1 MSQVIIV
8 QSGLK
13 IANNLCDIL
22 EKRDITVIKAGTR
35 STKPDFLG
43 IDLVGY
49 NAETMVCS
57 DFFEKEIGG
66 SSKLVA
72 AARQAKLSK
81 VIIIGIDSSVN
92 GIDIK
97 DELGGAVKKITV
109 SDYTDQYSLEL
120 IFNLCCQ
127 DISFSAGDIKTFELL
142 SLARRVAN
150 TDVTVFINGPTGS
163 GKEVL
168 ANYLHENS
176 NRKEEPFVAVN
187 CAAIPENMLEAI
199 LFGHE
204 KGAFTGASNANKGIF
219 RAADKG
225 TLLLDEISE
234 MPLSLQAKLL
244 RVLQER
250 KVTPVGG
257 QRDIEVDVR
266 VLATSN
272 RDMAYEVNQ
281 SRFRED
287 LYYRLNVFPLQ
298 TKNLS
303 ARKDDILP
311 ISIKIL
317 DKHNKEN
324 GKIPFITASA
334 RDLLLNHDWPG
345 NVRELENTLQR
356 ALVLSGGNAIDNS
369 SIMIDKSLSN
379 ITENLAVGS
388 LADQLAFAKGE
399 ERAEDFSKKLNDAFN
414 SVAES
419 QNNAAKITK
428 DYELGKETD
437 LTKVIMQQQ
446 ISSIAFQMTL
456 NVRNKV
462 LSSYKDIMNMP
473 V

>member
-1 MSQVIIV
+1 MSQVIV
-8 QSGLK
+8 VNNSLN

-22 EKRDITVIKAGTR
+22 EQRDITVIKAGTG
-35 STKPDFLG
+35 SSKPDFFG

-49 NAETMVCS
+49 QADTIVCS
-57 DFFEKEIGG
+57 DIFEKEIGG
-66 SSKLVA
+66 SSKLVSI
-72 AARQAKLSK
+72 ARQAKLTK
-81 VIIIGIDSSVN
+81 IIIIADDSKSN
-92 GIDIK
+92 GIEIK
-97 DELGGAVKKITV
+97 DELGGAVKRINV
-109 SDYTDQYSLEL
+109 GDYTDQYCLEL
-120 IFNLCCQ
+120 IFNTCCPNL
-127 DISFSAGDIKTFELL
+127 SFSAGDIKTYELL
-142 SLARRVAN
+142 TLARRVAS

-176 NRKEEPFVAVN
+176 NRKDEPFVAVN

-219 RAADKG
+219 RAAEKG

-257 QRDIEVDVR
+257 QRDIDVDVR

-272 RDMAYEVNQ
+272 RDMAFEVNQ

-298 TKNLS
+298 TLNLS
-303 ARKDDILP
+303 SRKDDILP

-317 DKHNKEN
+317 DKHIQE
-324 GKIPFITASA
+324 GKSVPFLTSEA
-334 RDLLLNHDWPG
+334 RELLLNHNWPG

-356 ALVLSGGNAIDNS
+356 ALVLCNENIIDKK
-369 SIMIDKSLSN
+369 SIMIDKSLSMIN
-379 ITENLAVGS
+379 ENAS
-388 LADQLAFAKGE
+388 IESFADQLAIAK
-399 ERAEDFSKKLNDAFN
+399 
-414 SVAES
+414 V
-419 QNNAAKITK
+419 T
-428 DYELGKETD
+428 
-437 LTKVIMQQQ
+437 
-446 ISSIAFQMTL
+446 
-456 NVRNKV
+456 
-462 LSSYKDIMNMP
+462 
-473 V
+473 

>member
-1 MSQVIIV
+1 MSQVIVV
-8 QSGLK
+8 QNSLN
-13 IANNLCDIL
+13 IANNLCDLL
-22 EKRDITVIKAGTR
+22 ENRDVTVIKAG
-35 STKPDFLG
+35 SDSSKPDFLG

-49 NAETMVCS
+49 NANTMVCS
-57 DFFEKEIGG
+57 DIFEKEIGG
-66 SSKLVA
+66 SSKLVSL
-72 AARQAKLSK
+72 ARQAKLTK
-81 VIIIGIDSSVN
+81 VVIITESNLVA
-92 GIDIK
+92 GIDIQ
-97 DELGGAVKKITV
+97 DDLGGALKRITV
-109 SDYTDQYSLEL
+109 EDFTDPYSLEL
-120 IFNLCCQ
+120 IFNVCCP
-127 DISFSAGDIKTFELL
+127 DVLFSAGDIKTFELL

-272 RDMAYEVNQ
+272 RDMASEVNQ

-298 TKNLS
+298 TKKLS
-303 ARKDDILP
+303 DRKDDILP

-324 GKIPFITASA
+324 GSIPFITPDA
-334 RDLLLNHDWPG
+334 RDLLLKHDWPG

-356 ALVLSGGNAIDNS
+356 ALVLSGGKAIDQM

-379 ITENLAVGS
+379 INENLSVET
-388 LADQLAFAKGE
+388 LADQLAFAK
-399 ERAEDFSKKLNDAFN
+399 A
-414 SVAES
+414 
-419 QNNAAKITK
+419 TW
-428 DYELGKETD
+428 
-437 LTKVIMQQQ
+437 
-446 ISSIAFQMTL
+446 
-456 NVRNKV
+456 
-462 LSSYKDIMNMP
+462 
-473 V
+473 

>member
-1 MSQVIIV
+1 MSQVIVV
-8 QSGLK
+8 QNSLN
-13 IANNLCDIL
+13 IANNLCNLL
-22 EKRDITVIKAGTR
+22 ENRDITVIKAG
-35 STKPDFLG
+35 SDSSKPDILG

-49 NAETMVCS
+49 NANTMVCS
-57 DFFEKEIGG
+57 DIFEKEIGG
-66 SSKLVA
+66 SSKLVSF
-72 AARQAKLSK
+72 ARQAKLTK
-81 VIIIGIDSSVN
+81 VVIITESNLIS
-92 GIDIK
+92 GIDIQ
-97 DELGGAVKKITV
+97 DELGGALKRITV
-109 SDYTDQYSLEL
+109 EDFTDQYSLEL
-120 IFNLCCQ
+120 IFNVCCP
-127 DISFSAGDIKTFELL
+127 DVLFSAGDTKTFELL

-176 NRKEEPFVAVN
+176 SRKQEPFVAVN

-257 QRDIEVDVR
+257 QRDIDVDVR

-272 RDMAYEVNQ
+272 RDMASEVNQ

-298 TKNLS
+298 TKKLS
-303 ARKDDILP
+303 DRKDDILP

-324 GKIPFITASA
+324 GTIPFITGDA
-334 RDLLLNHDWPG
+334 RDLLLKHDWPG

-356 ALVLSGGNAIDNS
+356 ALVLSEGKAIDQM

-379 ITENLAVGS
+379 INENLSVET
-388 LADQLAFAKGE
+388 LADQLAFAK
-399 ERAEDFSKKLNDAFN
+399 A
-414 SVAES
+414 
-419 QNNAAKITK
+419 T
-428 DYELGKETD
+428 
-437 LTKVIMQQQ
+437 
-446 ISSIAFQMTL
+446 
-456 NVRNKV
+456 
-462 LSSYKDIMNMP
+462 
-473 V
+473 

>member
-1 MSQVIIV
+1 MSQVIV
-8 QSGLK
+8 VNNSLK

-22 EKRDITVIKAGTR
+22 EKRDITVIKAGNG
-35 STKPDFLG
+35 SSKPDFFG

-49 NAETMVCS
+49 QADTIVCS
-57 DFFEKEIGG
+57 DIFEKEIGG
-66 SSKLVA
+66 SSKLVSI
-72 AARQAKLSK
+72 ARQAKLSK
-81 VIIIGIDSSVN
+81 IIIISDNKSCN
-92 GIDIK
+92 GVEIK
-97 DELGGAVKKITV
+97 DELGGAVKRINIA
-109 SDYTDQYSLEL
+109 DFTDKYSIEL
-120 IFNLCCQ
+120 IFNTCCPN
-127 DISFSAGDIKTFELL
+127 ISFSAGDTKSYELL
-142 SLARRVAN
+142 SLARRVAS

-176 NRKEEPFVAVN
+176 NRKDESFVAVN

-257 QRDIEVDVR
+257 QRDIDVDVR

-298 TKNLS
+298 TRNLS
-303 ARKDDILP
+303 SRKDDILP
-311 ISIKIL
+311 IAIKIL
-317 DKHNKEN
+317 DKHIKD
-324 GKIPFITASA
+324 GDSIPYLTSKA
-334 RDLLLNHDWPG
+334 RELLLNHNWPG

-356 ALVLSGGNAIDNS
+356 ALVLSNQNTIDDK
-369 SIMIDKSLSN
+369 SIMIDKSLSMIN
-379 ITENLAVGS
+379 ENSSVDS
-388 LADQLAFAKGE
+388 FADQLAFAK
-399 ERAEDFSKKLNDAFN
+399 
-414 SVAES
+414 V
-419 QNNAAKITK
+419 T
-428 DYELGKETD
+428 
-437 LTKVIMQQQ
+437 
-446 ISSIAFQMTL
+446 
-456 NVRNKV
+456 
-462 LSSYKDIMNMP
+462 
-473 V
+473 

>member
-1 MSQVIIV
+1 MSQVIV
-8 QSGLK
+8 VNNSLK

-22 EKRDITVIKAGTR
+22 EQRDITVIKAGVG
-35 STKPDFLG
+35 SSKPDFFG

-49 NAETMVCS
+49 QADTIVCS
-57 DFFEKEIGG
+57 DIFEKEIGG

-72 AARQAKLSK
+72 IARQAKLTK
-81 VIIIGIDSSVN
+81 IIIIADDSSCN

-97 DELGGAVKKITV
+97 DELGGAVKRINIA
-109 SDYTDQYSLEL
+109 DYTDQYSLEL
-120 IFNLCCQ
+120 IFNTCCPN
-127 DISFSAGDIKTFELL
+127 ISFSAGDTKTYELL
-142 SLARRVAN
+142 TLARRVAS

-257 QRDIEVDVR
+257 QRDIDVDVR

-272 RDMAYEVNQ
+272 RDMAHEVNQ

-298 TKNLS
+298 TRNLS
-303 ARKDDILP
+303 SRKDDILP
-311 ISIKIL
+311 IAIKIL
-317 DKHNKEN
+317 DKHSQE
-324 GKIPFITASA
+324 GKSSPYLTIEA
-334 RDLLLNHDWPG
+334 RELLLSHNWPG

-356 ALVLSGGNAIDNS
+356 ALVLSNENIIDEK
-369 SIMIDKSLSN
+369 SIMIDKSLSKIN
-379 ITENLAVGS
+379 ESSSVDTF
-388 LADQLAFAKGE
+388 ADQLAFAK
-399 ERAEDFSKKLNDAFN
+399 
-414 SVAES
+414 V
-419 QNNAAKITK
+419 T
-428 DYELGKETD
+428 
-437 LTKVIMQQQ
+437 
-446 ISSIAFQMTL
+446 
-456 NVRNKV
+456 
-462 LSSYKDIMNMP
+462 
-473 V
+473 

>member
-1 MSQVIIV
+1 MSQVIV
-8 QSGLK
+8 VNNSLK

-22 EKRDITVIKAGTR
+22 EQRDITVIKAGVG
-35 STKPDFLG
+35 SSKPDFFG

-49 NAETMVCS
+49 QADTIVCS
-57 DFFEKEIGG
+57 DIFEKEIGG
-66 SSKLVA
+66 SSKLVSI
-72 AARQAKLSK
+72 ARQAKLTK
-81 VIIIGIDSSVN
+81 IIIIADDSSCN

-97 DELGGAVKKITV
+97 DELGGAVKRINIA
-109 SDYTDQYSLEL
+109 DYTDQYSLEL
-120 IFNLCCQ
+120 IFNTCCPN
-127 DISFSAGDIKTFELL
+127 ISFSAGDTKTYELL
-142 SLARRVAN
+142 SLARRVAS

-257 QRDIEVDVR
+257 QRDIDVDVR

-272 RDMAYEVNQ
+272 RDMAHEVNQ

-298 TKNLS
+298 TRNLS
-303 ARKDDILP
+303 SRKDDILP
-311 ISIKIL
+311 IAIKIL
-317 DKHNKEN
+317 DKHSQE
-324 GKIPFITASA
+324 GKSSPYLTIEA
-334 RDLLLNHDWPG
+334 RELLLSHNWPG

-356 ALVLSGGNAIDNS
+356 ALVLSNENIIDEK
-369 SIMIDKSLSN
+369 SIMIDKSLSKIN
-379 ITENLAVGS
+379 ESSSVDTF
-388 LADQLAFAKGE
+388 ADQLAFAK
-399 ERAEDFSKKLNDAFN
+399 
-414 SVAES
+414 V
-419 QNNAAKITK
+419 T
-428 DYELGKETD
+428 
-437 LTKVIMQQQ
+437 
-446 ISSIAFQMTL
+446 
-456 NVRNKV
+456 
-462 LSSYKDIMNMP
+462 
-473 V
+473 

>member
-1 MSQVIIV
+1 MSQVIV
-8 QSGLK
+8 VNSNLK

-22 EKRDITVIKAGTR
+22 ENRDITVIKAG
-35 STKPDFLG
+35 SDNSKPNFLG

-49 NAETMVCS
+49 QADTIVCS
-57 DFFEKEIGG
+57 DAFEKEVGG
-66 SSKLVA
+66 SQKLVA
-72 AARQAKLSK
+72 IARQAKLTK
-81 VIIIGIDSSVN
+81 VIIISEDVSVN
-92 GIDIK
+92 GFEVK
-97 DELGGAVKKITV
+97 SELGGALRRV
-109 SDYTDQYSLEL
+109 SISDFTDQYSLEL
-120 IFNLCCQ
+120 IFNMCCP
-127 DISFSAGDIKTFELL
+127 DISFSAGDIKTYELL
-142 SLARRVAN
+142 SLAKRVAN

-176 NRKEEPFVAVN
+176 NRKDAPFVAVN

-257 QRDIEVDVR
+257 QRDIDVDVR

-272 RDMAYEVNQ
+272 RDMASEVNQ

-298 TKNLS
+298 TRNLS

-317 DKHNKEN
+317 NKHFQEN
-324 GKIPFITASA
+324 NTTPYMTSGA
-334 RDLLLNHDWPG
+334 RELLLGHDWPG

-356 ALVLSGGNAIDNS
+356 ALVLCQNNIIDEN

-379 ITENLAVGS
+379 ISNNSSIDTF
-388 LADQLAFAKGE
+388 ADQLAFAK
-399 ERAEDFSKKLNDAFN
+399 
-414 SVAES
+414 
-419 QNNAAKITK
+419 IT
-428 DYELGKETD
+428 
-437 LTKVIMQQQ
+437 
-446 ISSIAFQMTL
+446 
-456 NVRNKV
+456 
-462 LSSYKDIMNMP
+462 
-473 V
+473 

>member
-1 MSQVIIV
+1 MSQVIVI
-8 QSGLK
+8 QNSLN
-13 IANNLCDIL
+13 IANNLCDLL
-22 EKRDITVIKAGTR
+22 ENRDVTVIKAG
-35 STKPDFLG
+35 SDSSKPDILG

-49 NAETMVCS
+49 NANTMVCS
-57 DFFEKEIGG
+57 DIFEKEIGG
-66 SSKLVA
+66 SSKLVSF
-72 AARQAKLSK
+72 ARQAKLTK
-81 VIIIGIDSSVN
+81 VVIITESNLIS
-92 GIDIK
+92 GIDIQ
-97 DELGGAVKKITV
+97 DELGGALKRITV
-109 SDYTDQYSLEL
+109 EDFTDQYSLEL
-120 IFNLCCQ
+120 IFNVCCP
-127 DISFSAGDIKTFELL
+127 DVLFSAGDTKTFELL

-176 NRKEEPFVAVN
+176 SRKQEPFVAVN

-257 QRDIEVDVR
+257 QRDIDVDVR

-272 RDMAYEVNQ
+272 RDMASEVNQ

-298 TKNLS
+298 TKKLS
-303 ARKDDILP
+303 DRKDDILP

-324 GKIPFITASA
+324 GTIPFITGDA
-334 RDLLLNHDWPG
+334 RDLLLKHDWPG

-356 ALVLSGGNAIDNS
+356 ALVLSEGKAIDQM

-379 ITENLAVGS
+379 INENLSVET
-388 LADQLAFAKGE
+388 LADQLAFAK
-399 ERAEDFSKKLNDAFN
+399 A
-414 SVAES
+414 
-419 QNNAAKITK
+419 T
-428 DYELGKETD
+428 
-437 LTKVIMQQQ
+437 
-446 ISSIAFQMTL
+446 
-456 NVRNKV
+456 
-462 LSSYKDIMNMP
+462 
-473 V
+473 

>member
-1 MSQVIIV
+1 MSQIIV
-8 QSGLK
+8 VQNNLN
-13 IANNLCDIL
+13 IADNLCDLL
-22 EKRDITVIKAGTR
+22 ENRDVTVIKAG
-35 STKPDFLG
+35 SVSSKPDFLG

-49 NAETMVCS
+49 NADTIVCS
-57 DFFEKEIGG
+57 DIFEKQIGG
-66 SSKLVA
+66 SSKLVSF
-72 AARQAKLSK
+72 ARQAKLSK
-81 VIIIGIDSSVN
+81 VVIIGDSNSVN
-92 GIDIK
+92 GVQIQ
-97 DELGGAVKKITV
+97 DELGGAVKRITV
-109 SDYTDQYSLEL
+109 ADFTDPYSLEL
-120 IFNLCCQ
+120 IFNICCP
-127 DISFSAGDIKTFELL
+127 DVLFSAGDSKTFELL
-142 SLARRVAN
+142 SLAKRVAN

-176 NRKEEPFVAVN
+176 ARKDEPFVAVN

-272 RDMAYEVNQ
+272 RDMASEVNQ

-298 TKNLS
+298 TKKL
-303 ARKDDILP
+303 ADRKDDILP

-317 DKHNKEN
+317 DKHKKEN
-324 GKIPFITASA
+324 GTLPFISSDA
-334 RDLLLNHDWPG
+334 RDLLLNHNWPG

-356 ALVLSGGNAIDNS
+356 ALVLSGDQLIDHT

-379 ITENLAVGS
+379 INES
-388 LADQLAFAKGE
+388 LSVDSFAGQLAFAK
-399 ERAEDFSKKLNDAFN
+399 S
-414 SVAES
+414 
-419 QNNAAKITK
+419 T
-428 DYELGKETD
+428 
-437 LTKVIMQQQ
+437 
-446 ISSIAFQMTL
+446 
-456 NVRNKV
+456 
-462 LSSYKDIMNMP
+462 
-473 V
+473 

>member
-1 MSQVIIV
+1 MSQVIVV
-8 QSGLK
+8 QNSLN
-13 IANNLCDIL
+13 IANNLCNLL
-22 EKRDITVIKAGTR
+22 ENRDVTVIKAG
-35 STKPDFLG
+35 SDSSKPDFLG

-49 NAETMVCS
+49 NANTMVCS
-57 DFFEKEIGG
+57 DIFEKEIGG
-66 SSKLVA
+66 SSKLVSL
-72 AARQAKLSK
+72 ARQAKLTK
-81 VIIIGIDSSVN
+81 VIIINESNLVA
-92 GIDIK
+92 GIDIQ
-97 DELGGAVKKITV
+97 DDLGGALKRITV
-109 SDYTDQYSLEL
+109 EDFTDPYSLEL
-120 IFNLCCQ
+120 IFNVCCP
-127 DISFSAGDIKTFELL
+127 DVLFSAGDIKTFELL

-176 NRKEEPFVAVN
+176 SRKEEPFVAVN

-257 QRDIEVDVR
+257 QRDIDVDVR

-272 RDMAYEVNQ
+272 RDMASEVNQ

-298 TKNLS
+298 TKKLS
-303 ARKDDILP
+303 DRKDDILP

-317 DKHNKEN
+317 DKHNKDN
-324 GKIPFITASA
+324 GTIPFITADA
-334 RDLLLNHDWPG
+334 RDLLLKHDWPG

-356 ALVLSGGNAIDNS
+356 ALVLSGGKAIDQM

-379 ITENLAVGS
+379 INENLSVET
-388 LADQLAFAKGE
+388 LADQLAFAK
-399 ERAEDFSKKLNDAFN
+399 A
-414 SVAES
+414 
-419 QNNAAKITK
+419 TW
-428 DYELGKETD
+428 
-437 LTKVIMQQQ
+437 
-446 ISSIAFQMTL
+446 
-456 NVRNKV
+456 
-462 LSSYKDIMNMP
+462 
-473 V
+473 

>member
-1 MSQVIIV
+1 MSQVIV
-8 QSGLK
+8 VNSNLK
-13 IANNLCDIL
+13 IANNLCNIL
-22 EKRDITVIKAGTR
+22 ENRDITVIKAG
-35 STKPDFLG
+35 SDNSKPNFLG

-49 NAETMVCS
+49 QADTIVCS
-57 DFFEKEIGG
+57 DYFEKEVGG
-66 SSKLVA
+66 SEKLVA
-72 AARQAKLSK
+72 IARQAKLTK
-81 VIIIGIDSSVN
+81 VIIISEDNSVN
-92 GIDIK
+92 GFEVK
-97 DELGGAVKKITV
+97 NELGGALKRLSI
-109 SDYTDQYSLEL
+109 SDFTDQYSLEL
-120 IFNLCCQ
+120 IFNMCCP
-127 DISFSAGDIKTFELL
+127 DVSFSAGDIKTYELL
-142 SLARRVAN
+142 SLAKRVAN

-176 NRKEEPFVAVN
+176 NRKENPFVAVN

-257 QRDIEVDVR
+257 QRDIDVDVR

-272 RDMAYEVNQ
+272 RDMASEVNQ

-298 TKNLS
+298 TRNLS

-317 DKHNKEN
+317 NKHFQDNN
-324 GKIPFITASA
+324 TTPYMTVGA
-334 RDLLLNHDWPG
+334 RQLLLDHDWPG

-356 ALVLSGGNAIDNS
+356 ALVLSQNNVIDKN
-369 SIMIDKSLSN
+369 SIMIDKSLSTISN
-379 ITENLAVGS
+379 NSSVDTF
-388 LADQLAFAKGE
+388 ADQLAFAK
-399 ERAEDFSKKLNDAFN
+399 
-414 SVAES
+414 
-419 QNNAAKITK
+419 IT
-428 DYELGKETD
+428 
-437 LTKVIMQQQ
+437 
-446 ISSIAFQMTL
+446 
-456 NVRNKV
+456 
-462 LSSYKDIMNMP
+462 
-473 V
+473 

>member
-1 MSQVIIV
+1 MNQIIV
-8 QSGLK
+8 VQNKLT
-13 IANNLCDIL
+13 IANNLCNLI
-22 EKRDITVIKAGTR
+22 ENRDITVIKAG
-35 STKPDFLG
+35 SNNSKPNFLG

-49 NAETMVCS
+49 DADTLVCS
-57 DFFEKEIGG
+57 TSFEKEVGG

-72 AARQAKLSK
+72 SARQAKLSK
-81 VIIIGIDSSVN
+81 IIIIDDNSDIEGIE
-92 GIDIK
+92 IK
-97 DELGGAVKKITV
+97 DELGGAVKRISI
-109 SDYTDQYSLEL
+109 SDYTDPYSLEL
-120 IFNLCCQ
+120 VFNICCP
-127 DISFSAGDIKTFELL
+127 SVTFAAGDKKTFELM

-168 ANYLHENS
+168 ANYLHDNS
-176 NRKEEPFVAVN
+176 NRKGQAFVAVN

-272 RDMAYEVNQ
+272 RDMASEVRA

-298 TKNLS
+298 TQNLS
-303 ARKDDILP
+303 SRQDDILP
-311 ISIKIL
+311 IAIKIL
-317 DKHNKEN
+317 DKHKKQN
-324 GKIPFITASA
+324 GNIPFITSEA
-334 RDLLLNHDWPG
+334 RDLLISHSWPG

-356 ALVLSGGNAIDNS
+356 ALVLSDNSSITAS

-379 ITENLAVGS
+379 VNETSSIET
-388 LADQLAFAKGE
+388 LADQLAFA
-399 ERAEDFSKKLNDAFN
+399 RA
-414 SVAES
+414 
-419 QNNAAKITK
+419 T
-428 DYELGKETD
+428 Y
-437 LTKVIMQQQ
+437 
-446 ISSIAFQMTL
+446 
-456 NVRNKV
+456 
-462 LSSYKDIMNMP
+462 
-473 V
+473 

>member
-1 MSQVIIV
+1 MNQIIV
-8 QSGLK
+8 VQNKLT
-13 IANNLCDIL
+13 IASNLSNIL
-22 EKRDITVIKAGTR
+22 ENRDITVIKAGTD
-35 STKPDFLG
+35 SSKPDFSG

-49 NAETMVCS
+49 QADTIVCS
-57 DFFEKEIGG
+57 DIFEKEIGG
-66 SSKLVA
+66 SSKLVSM
-72 AARQAKLSK
+72 ARQAKLTK
-81 VIIIGIDSSVN
+81 VIIISDNNKIDGIE
-92 GIDIK
+92 IK
-97 DELGGAVKKITV
+97 DELGGAIKRI
-109 SDYTDQYSLEL
+109 SLQDYTDPYALEL
-120 IFNLCCQ
+120 IFNICCPN
-127 DISFSAGDIKTFELL
+127 ISFAAGDSQTFELL

-168 ANYLHENS
+168 ANYLHDNS
-176 NRKEEPFVAVN
+176 NRKGEPFVAVN

-257 QRDIEVDVR
+257 QRDIDVDVR

-272 RDMAYEVNQ
+272 RDMASEVRQ

-311 ISIKIL
+311 ISLKIL
-317 DKHNKEN
+317 DKHKKEN
-324 GKIPFITASA
+324 GTIPFINYEA
-334 RDLLLNHDWPG
+334 REMLINHSWPG

-356 ALVLSGGNAIDNS
+356 ALVLSDHSVIEKS
-369 SIMIDKSLSN
+369 SIMIDQSLLNINEKSSVE
-379 ITENLAVGS
+379 T
-388 LADQLAFAKGE
+388 LADQLAFA
-399 ERAEDFSKKLNDAFN
+399 RA
-414 SVAES
+414 
-419 QNNAAKITK
+419 T
-428 DYELGKETD
+428 Y
-437 LTKVIMQQQ
+437 
-446 ISSIAFQMTL
+446 
-456 NVRNKV
+456 
-462 LSSYKDIMNMP
+462 
-473 V
+473 

>member
-1 MSQVIIV
+1 MSQVIVIKN
-8 QSGLK
+8 SLK

-22 EKRDITVIKAGTR
+22 EKRDVTVIKAGTDN
-35 STKPDFLG
+35 SKPDFFG

-49 NAETMVCS
+49 QADTVVCS
-57 DFFEKEIGG
+57 DIFEKEIGG
-66 SSKLVA
+66 SSKLVSV
-72 AARQAKLSK
+72 ARQAKLSK
-81 VIIIGIDSSVN
+81 IIIIGNDSKIN
-92 GIDIK
+92 GIEIK
-97 DELGGAVKKITV
+97 DELGGAVKRITV

-120 IFNLCCQ
+120 IFNTCCPN
-127 DISFSAGDIKTFELL
+127 ISFSAGDSKTYELL
-142 SLARRVAN
+142 SLARRVAS

-257 QRDIEVDVR
+257 QRDIDVDVR

-298 TKNLS
+298 THNLS
-303 ARKDDILP
+303 SRKDDIMP
-311 ISIKIL
+311 ISLKIL
-317 DKHNKEN
+317 DKHNKES
-324 GKIPFITASA
+324 KTMPYITSDA
-334 RDLLLNHDWPG
+334 RELLLNHNWPG

-356 ALVLSGGNAIDNS
+356 ALVLCRDNIIDGS

-379 ITENLAVGS
+379 INENSSVDS
-388 LADQLAFAKGE
+388 FADQLAFAK
-399 ERAEDFSKKLNDAFN
+399 A
-414 SVAES
+414 
-419 QNNAAKITK
+419 T
-428 DYELGKETD
+428 
-437 LTKVIMQQQ
+437 
-446 ISSIAFQMTL
+446 
-456 NVRNKV
+456 
-462 LSSYKDIMNMP
+462 
-473 V
+473 

>member
-1 MSQVIIV
+1 MSQVIV
-8 QSGLK
+8 VNSNLK
-13 IANNLCDIL
+13 IANNLCNIL
-22 EKRDITVIKAGTR
+22 ENRDITVIKAG
-35 STKPDFLG
+35 SDNSKPNFLG

-49 NAETMVCS
+49 QADTIVCS
-57 DFFEKEIGG
+57 DYFEKEVGG
-66 SSKLVA
+66 SEKLVA
-72 AARQAKLSK
+72 IARQAKLTK
-81 VIIIGIDSSVN
+81 VIIISEDNSVN
-92 GIDIK
+92 GFEVK
-97 DELGGAVKKITV
+97 NELGGALKKLSV
-109 SDYTDQYSLEL
+109 SDFTDQYYLEI
-120 IFNLCCQ
+120 IFNMCCP
-127 DISFSAGDIKTFELL
+127 DVSFSAGDIKTYELL
-142 SLARRVAN
+142 SLAKRVAN

-176 NRKEEPFVAVN
+176 NRKENPFVAVN

-272 RDMAYEVNQ
+272 RDMASEVNQ

-298 TKNLS
+298 TRNLS

-317 DKHNKEN
+317 NKHFQDNN
-324 GKIPFITASA
+324 TTPYMTVGA
-334 RDLLLNHDWPG
+334 RQLLLDHDWPG

-356 ALVLSGGNAIDNS
+356 ALVLSQNNVIDEN
-369 SIMIDKSLSN
+369 SIMIDKSLSTISSN
-379 ITENLAVGS
+379 SSVDTF
-388 LADQLAFAKGE
+388 ADQLAFAK
-399 ERAEDFSKKLNDAFN
+399 
-414 SVAES
+414 
-419 QNNAAKITK
+419 IT
-428 DYELGKETD
+428 
-437 LTKVIMQQQ
+437 
-446 ISSIAFQMTL
+446 
-456 NVRNKV
+456 
-462 LSSYKDIMNMP
+462 
-473 V
+473 

>member
-1 MSQVIIV
+1 MSQVIVIKN
-8 QSGLK
+8 SLK
-13 IANNLCDIL
+13 IVNNLCDVL
-22 EKRDITVIKAGTR
+22 EKRDVTVIKAGTDN
-35 STKPDFLG
+35 SKPDFFG

-49 NAETMVCS
+49 QADTIVCS
-57 DFFEKEIGG
+57 DIFEKEIGG
-66 SSKLVA
+66 SSKLVSF
-72 AARQAKLSK
+72 ARQAKLSK
-81 VIIIGIDSSVN
+81 IIIIADDNKVN
-92 GIDIK
+92 GIEIK
-97 DELGGAVKKITV
+97 DELGGAVKRIRV
-109 SDYTDQYSLEL
+109 SDYTDQYALEL
-120 IFNLCCQ
+120 IFNTCCPH
-127 DISFSAGDIKTFELL
+127 ISFSAGDTKTYELL
-142 SLARRVAN
+142 SLARRVAI

-176 NRKEEPFVAVN
+176 NRKNDPFVAVN

-257 QRDIEVDVR
+257 QRDIDVDVR

-298 TKNLS
+298 TRNLS
-303 ARKDDILP
+303 SRKDDILP

-317 DKHNKEN
+317 DKHNNESKTM
-324 GKIPFITASA
+324 PYITSDA
-334 RDLLLNHDWPG
+334 RELLLSHNWPG

-356 ALVLSGGNAIDNS
+356 ALVLCKDNIIDGK

-379 ITENLAVGS
+379 ITENSSVDS
-388 LADQLAFAKGE
+388 FADQLAFAK
-399 ERAEDFSKKLNDAFN
+399 
-414 SVAES
+414 V
-419 QNNAAKITK
+419 T
-428 DYELGKETD
+428 
-437 LTKVIMQQQ
+437 
-446 ISSIAFQMTL
+446 
-456 NVRNKV
+456 
-462 LSSYKDIMNMP
+462 
-473 V
+473 

>member
-1 MSQVIIV
+1 MSQVIVV
-8 QSGLK
+8 QNSLN
-13 IANNLCDIL
+13 IANNLCNLL
-22 EKRDITVIKAGTR
+22 ENRDVTVIKAG
-35 STKPDFLG
+35 SDSSKPDFLG

-49 NAETMVCS
+49 NANTMVCS
-57 DFFEKEIGG
+57 DIFEKEIGG
-66 SSKLVA
+66 SSKLVSL
-72 AARQAKLSK
+72 ARQAKLTK
-81 VIIIGIDSSVN
+81 VVIITESNLVA
-92 GIDIK
+92 GIDIQ
-97 DELGGAVKKITV
+97 DDLGGALKRITV
-109 SDYTDQYSLEL
+109 EDFTDPYSLEL
-120 IFNLCCQ
+120 IFNVCCP
-127 DISFSAGDIKTFELL
+127 DVLFSAGDIKTFELL

-272 RDMAYEVNQ
+272 RDMASEVNQ

-298 TKNLS
+298 TKKLS
-303 ARKDDILP
+303 DRKDDILP

-324 GKIPFITASA
+324 GTIPFITPDA
-334 RDLLLNHDWPG
+334 RDLLLKHDWPG

-356 ALVLSGGNAIDNS
+356 ALVLSGGKAIDQM

-379 ITENLAVGS
+379 INENLSVET
-388 LADQLAFAKGE
+388 LADQLAFAK
-399 ERAEDFSKKLNDAFN
+399 A
-414 SVAES
+414 
-419 QNNAAKITK
+419 T
-428 DYELGKETD
+428 
-437 LTKVIMQQQ
+437 
-446 ISSIAFQMTL
+446 
-456 NVRNKV
+456 
-462 LSSYKDIMNMP
+462 
-473 V
+473 

>member
-1 MSQVIIV
+1 MSQVIV
-8 QSGLK
+8 VNSNLK
-13 IANNLCDIL
+13 IANNLCNIL
-22 EKRDITVIKAGTR
+22 ENRDITVIKAG
-35 STKPDFLG
+35 SDNSKPNFLG

-49 NAETMVCS
+49 QADTIVCS
-57 DFFEKEIGG
+57 DYFEKEVGG
-66 SSKLVA
+66 SEKLVTI
-72 AARQAKLSK
+72 ARQAKLTK
-81 VIIIGIDSSVN
+81 VIIISEDNSAN
-92 GIDIK
+92 GFEVK
-97 DELGGAVKKITV
+97 NELGGALKRLSV
-109 SDYTDQYSLEL
+109 SDFTDQYSLEL
-120 IFNLCCQ
+120 IFNMCCP
-127 DISFSAGDIKTFELL
+127 DVSFSAGDIKTYELL
-142 SLARRVAN
+142 SLAKRVAN

-176 NRKEEPFVAVN
+176 NRKENPFVAVN

-257 QRDIEVDVR
+257 QRDIDVDVR

-272 RDMAYEVNQ
+272 RDMASEVNQ

-298 TKNLS
+298 TRNLS

-317 DKHNKEN
+317 DKHFQDNN
-324 GKIPFITASA
+324 TIPYMTVGA
-334 RDLLLNHDWPG
+334 RQLLLDHDWPG

-356 ALVLSGGNAIDNS
+356 ALVLSQNNIIDEN
-369 SIMIDKSLSN
+369 SIMIDKSLSTISSN
-379 ITENLAVGS
+379 SSVDTF
-388 LADQLAFAKGE
+388 ADQLAFAK
-399 ERAEDFSKKLNDAFN
+399 
-414 SVAES
+414 
-419 QNNAAKITK
+419 IT
-428 DYELGKETD
+428 
-437 LTKVIMQQQ
+437 
-446 ISSIAFQMTL
+446 
-456 NVRNKV
+456 
-462 LSSYKDIMNMP
+462 
-473 V
+473 

>member
-1 MSQVIIV
+1 MSQVIV
-8 QSGLK
+8 VNNSLK

-22 EKRDITVIKAGTR
+22 EQRDITVIKAGVG
-35 STKPDFLG
+35 SSKPDFFG

-49 NAETMVCS
+49 QADTIVCS
-57 DFFEKEIGG
+57 DIFEKEIGG
-66 SSKLVA
+66 SSKLVSI
-72 AARQAKLSK
+72 ARQAKLTK
-81 VIIIGIDSSVN
+81 IIIIADDSSCN

-97 DELGGAVKKITV
+97 DELGGAVKRINIA
-109 SDYTDQYSLEL
+109 DYTDQYSLEL
-120 IFNLCCQ
+120 IFNTCCPN
-127 DISFSAGDIKTFELL
+127 ISFSAGDAKTYELL
-142 SLARRVAN
+142 SLARRVAS

-257 QRDIEVDVR
+257 QRDIDVDVR

-272 RDMAYEVNQ
+272 RDMAHEVNQ

-298 TKNLS
+298 TRNLS
-303 ARKDDILP
+303 SRKDDILP
-311 ISIKIL
+311 IAIKIL
-317 DKHNKEN
+317 DKHSQE
-324 GKIPFITASA
+324 GKSSPYLTIEA
-334 RDLLLNHDWPG
+334 RELLLSHNWPG

-356 ALVLSGGNAIDNS
+356 ALVLSNENIIDEK
-369 SIMIDKSLSN
+369 SIMIDKSLSKIN
-379 ITENLAVGS
+379 ESSSVDTF
-388 LADQLAFAKGE
+388 ADQLAFAK
-399 ERAEDFSKKLNDAFN
+399 
-414 SVAES
+414 V
-419 QNNAAKITK
+419 T
-428 DYELGKETD
+428 
-437 LTKVIMQQQ
+437 
-446 ISSIAFQMTL
+446 
-456 NVRNKV
+456 
-462 LSSYKDIMNMP
+462 
-473 V
+473 

>member
-1 MSQVIIV
+1 MSQVIVV
-8 QSGLK
+8 QNSLN
-13 IANNLCDIL
+13 IANNLCDLL
-22 EKRDITVIKAGTR
+22 ENRDVTVIKAG
-35 STKPDFLG
+35 SDSSKPDFLG

-49 NAETMVCS
+49 NANTMVCS
-57 DFFEKEIGG
+57 DIFEKEIGG
-66 SSKLVA
+66 SSKLVSL
-72 AARQAKLSK
+72 ARQAKLTK
-81 VIIIGIDSSVN
+81 VVIITESNLVA
-92 GIDIK
+92 GIDIQ
-97 DELGGAVKKITV
+97 DDLGGALKRITV
-109 SDYTDQYSLEL
+109 EDFSDPYSLEL
-120 IFNLCCQ
+120 IFNVCCP
-127 DISFSAGDIKTFELL
+127 DVLFSAGDIKTFELL

-272 RDMAYEVNQ
+272 RDMASEVNQ

-298 TKNLS
+298 TRKLS
-303 ARKDDILP
+303 DRKDDILP

-324 GKIPFITASA
+324 GTIPFITGDA
-334 RDLLLNHDWPG
+334 RALLLKHDWPG

-356 ALVLSGGNAIDNS
+356 ALVLSGGKAIDQM

-379 ITENLAVGS
+379 INENLSVET
-388 LADQLAFAKGE
+388 LADQLAFAK
-399 ERAEDFSKKLNDAFN
+399 A
-414 SVAES
+414 
-419 QNNAAKITK
+419 T
-428 DYELGKETD
+428 
-437 LTKVIMQQQ
+437 
-446 ISSIAFQMTL
+446 
-456 NVRNKV
+456 
-462 LSSYKDIMNMP
+462 
-473 V
+473 

>member
-1 MSQVIIV
+1 MSQVIV
-8 QSGLK
+8 VNNSLK

-22 EKRDITVIKAGTR
+22 EQRDITVIKAGVG
-35 STKPDFLG
+35 SSKPDFFG

-49 NAETMVCS
+49 QADTIVCS
-57 DFFEKEIGG
+57 DIFEKEIGG
-66 SSKLVA
+66 SSKLVSI
-72 AARQAKLSK
+72 ARQAKLTK
-81 VIIIGIDSSVN
+81 IIIIADDSSCN

-97 DELGGAVKKITV
+97 DELGGAVKRINIA
-109 SDYTDQYSLEL
+109 DYTDQYSLEL
-120 IFNLCCQ
+120 IFNTCCQ
-127 DISFSAGDIKTFELL
+127 NISFSAGDAKTYELL
-142 SLARRVAN
+142 SLARRVAS

-257 QRDIEVDVR
+257 QRDIDVDVR

-272 RDMAYEVNQ
+272 RDMAHEVNQ

-298 TKNLS
+298 TRNLS
-303 ARKDDILP
+303 SRKDDILP
-311 ISIKIL
+311 IAIKIL
-317 DKHNKEN
+317 DKHSQE
-324 GKIPFITASA
+324 GKSSPYLTIEA
-334 RDLLLNHDWPG
+334 RELLLSHNWPG

-356 ALVLSGGNAIDNS
+356 ALVLSNENIIDEK
-369 SIMIDKSLSN
+369 SIMIDKSLSKIN
-379 ITENLAVGS
+379 ESSSVDTF
-388 LADQLAFAKGE
+388 ADQLAFAK
-399 ERAEDFSKKLNDAFN
+399 
-414 SVAES
+414 V
-419 QNNAAKITK
+419 T
-428 DYELGKETD
+428 
-437 LTKVIMQQQ
+437 
-446 ISSIAFQMTL
+446 
-456 NVRNKV
+456 
-462 LSSYKDIMNMP
+462 
-473 V
+473 

>member
-1 MSQVIIV
+1 MSQVIV
-8 QSGLK
+8 VNSNLK

-22 EKRDITVIKAGTR
+22 ENRDITVIKAG
-35 STKPDFLG
+35 SDNSKPNFLG

-49 NAETMVCS
+49 QADTIVCS
-57 DFFEKEIGG
+57 DAFEKEVGG
-66 SSKLVA
+66 SQKLVA
-72 AARQAKLSK
+72 IARQAKLTK
-81 VIIIGIDSSVN
+81 VIIISEDVSVN
-92 GIDIK
+92 GFEVK
-97 DELGGAVKKITV
+97 SELGGALRRV
-109 SDYTDQYSLEL
+109 SISDFTDQYSLEL
-120 IFNLCCQ
+120 IFNMCCP
-127 DISFSAGDIKTFELL
+127 DISFSAGDIKTYELL
-142 SLARRVAN
+142 SLAKRVAN

-176 NRKEEPFVAVN
+176 NRKDAPFVAVN

-257 QRDIEVDVR
+257 QRDIDVDVR

-272 RDMAYEVNQ
+272 RDMASEVNQ

-317 DKHNKEN
+317 NKHFQEN
-324 GKIPFITASA
+324 NMTPYMTSGA
-334 RDLLLNHDWPG
+334 RELLLGHDWPG

-356 ALVLSGGNAIDNS
+356 ALVLCQNNIIDEN
-369 SIMIDKSLSN
+369 SIMIDKSLSSISSN
-379 ITENLAVGS
+379 SSVDTF
-388 LADQLAFAKGE
+388 ADQLAFAK
-399 ERAEDFSKKLNDAFN
+399 
-414 SVAES
+414 
-419 QNNAAKITK
+419 IT
-428 DYELGKETD
+428 
-437 LTKVIMQQQ
+437 
-446 ISSIAFQMTL
+446 
-456 NVRNKV
+456 
-462 LSSYKDIMNMP
+462 
-473 V
+473 